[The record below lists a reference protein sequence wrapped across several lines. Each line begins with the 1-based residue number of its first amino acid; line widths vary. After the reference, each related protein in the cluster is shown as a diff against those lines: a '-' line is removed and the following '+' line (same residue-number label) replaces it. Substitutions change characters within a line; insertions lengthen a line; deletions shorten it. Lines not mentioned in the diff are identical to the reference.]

1 MTKILKNT
9 TSKSVHSHIEKA
21 YKTIDEW
28 LPRNY
33 VLEVHQKLPKG
44 KNISRGTMHNV
55 RQKKSL
61 RLDILNAMVEVAL
74 ENKKQ
79 IEKLKKL
86 TA

>member
-1 MTKILKNT
+1 MPKIRKNT
-9 TSKSVHSHIEKA
+9 TSKGVQTHIEKA
-21 YKTIDEW
+21 YKTLDDW

-74 ENKKQ
+74 ENKQQ